1 MKALGL
7 LEVCGYATA
16 LLCVDSMAK
25 AADIKL
31 VTIDFNKPGNAQLEK
46 IPLLAQVKIIGSV
59 SNVKMALE
67 SGYNTALKYNNKD
80 EIISHLIPSYHEDLY
95 PLMTITKIKKKNKE
109 AKQ

>member
-1 MKALGL
+1 MKALGI
-7 LEVCGYATA
+7 LEVCGYATS

-59 SNVKMALE
+59 SDVKMALD
-67 SGYNTALKYNNKD
+67 SGYNTALKYNEQD
-80 EIISHLIPSYHEDLY
+80 EVIAHLIPNYHEDLL
-95 PLMTITKIKKKNKE
+95 PLLKVTKIKSKKQEEQK
-109 AKQ
+109 

>member
-46 IPLLAQVKIIGSV
+46 IPLLAQVKITGSV
-59 SNVKMALE
+59 SDVKIALE
-67 SGYNTALKYNNKD
+67 HGYNTALKYND
-80 EIISHLIPSYHEDLY
+80 EDEVISHLISSYHPDML
-95 PLMTITKIKKKNKE
+95 PLMKITKIKK
-109 AKQ
+109 